1 MIVDEEKKRKK
12 NIILLIIVSIIVV
25 SGVLCLLY
33 FNINRPEKIF
43 RKFLNYSNNKIS
55 SIYEYENSLRDMMES
70 FKSNTKISIERNGK
84 KYDDVNI
91 RYDQTLN
98 YKKKQ
103 IKMLA
108 EIDNDKDN
116 LISIYSFLDKKS
128 ITFKSEQI
136 NDKAI
141 VNSSKKV
148 EKLWNIIGDNSNI
161 QTVVDGMIDSYPK
174 HYKDD
179 VNIISNK
186 SKISIKNV
194 FNVKSYTLSY
204 VGDASYNLIKNILND
219 MNAKKDVNEA
229 WIKLFGDKYNLE
241 NIINSLNKE
250 KINNISLTIYTY
262 GITNKIA
269 GFDISYGKYKFSN
282 YNIKG
287 EIYYGFNHKNDS
299 YQG

>member
-25 SGVLCLLY
+25 AGVLCLLY

-128 ITFKSEQI
+128 ITFNSEH
-136 NDKAI
+136 
-141 VNSSKKV
+141 
-148 EKLWNIIGDNSNI
+148 L
-161 QTVVDGMIDSYPK
+161 
-174 HYKDD
+174 
-179 VNIISNK
+179 
-186 SKISIKNV
+186 
-194 FNVKSYTLSY
+194 
-204 VGDASYNLIKNILND
+204 
-219 MNAKKDVNEA
+219 
-229 WIKLFGDKYNLE
+229 
-241 NIINSLNKE
+241 
-250 KINNISLTIYTY
+250 
-262 GITNKIA
+262 
-269 GFDISYGKYKFSN
+269 
-282 YNIKG
+282 
-287 EIYYGFNHKNDS
+287 
-299 YQG
+299 